1 MAKGFRFIG
10 AASFLENFVA
20 WRLLALEGRL
30 GGGKTLMS
38 VALAKWLY
46 EEGYVRGVFANFP
59 IDPKF
64 IPEVQSCV
72 QTVVIL
78 DEGWSFADARD
89 SVKGF
94 KGYGA
99 MFRKLGSWMISP
111 SVYKVD
117 RRMRPVT
124 AERLVDLWLLKSWLY
139 EWSDVR
145 GETGKFLF
153 HGYETIFNRYDHR
166 FIPAD
171 DAGIL
176 ETLQAEIKARAGSRR
191 KVFVVSSA
199 PEDAPIVAYD
209 DPLAHLSE
217 VPPMGSA
224 APEMQVSETPDSLAV
239 AEVVAPES
247 MESVNG

>member
-1 MAKGFRFIG
+1 
-10 AASFLENFVA
+10 
-20 WRLLALEGRL
+20 
-30 GGGKTLMS
+30 
-38 VALAKWLY
+38 
-46 EEGYVRGVFANFP
+46 
-59 IDPKF
+59 
-64 IPEVQSCV
+64 V

-89 SVKGF
+89 SVRGF

-176 ETLQAEIKARAGSRR
+176 ETMQGEIKARAGSRR
-191 KVFVVSSA
+191 KVFVVSSV
-199 PEDAPIVAYD
+199 EERQEPIVAYD

-217 VPPMGSA
+217 IPE
-224 APEMQVSETPDSLAV
+224 PEMQVSETADGLAV
-239 AEVVAPES
+239 AEVVAPEAIEAAAPEAT
-247 MESVNG
+247 ESVNG